1 MTDATDRN
9 PTTMPPLPP
18 PDLADFFVQLPPPW
32 KIAAVELAQRIL
44 AAAYRAD
51 VVAAADAVAGDAD
64 RGAVEG
70 MTIAEYVDDVV
81 DGHERVTDWR
91 KALLCL
97 AYSTNAPLG
106 APALR
111 EDLPPPKWHAL
122 EVVKDSAG
130 ETMSVDVCAELE
142 RRGYTLRPEYP

>member
-1 MTDATDRN
+1 MTDASDRN

-18 PDLADFFVQLPPPW
+18 PDLADFYAQLPPPW
-32 KIAAVELAQRIL
+32 KLAAVELAQRVL

-64 RGAVEG
+64 HGAVKG

-81 DGHERVTDWR
+81 DGHERLADWR

-97 AYSTNAPLG
+97 AYSTAAPLG
-106 APALR
+106 ARAKG
-111 EDLPPPKWHAL
+111 EAL
-122 EVVKDSAG
+122 EVVKDSAA
-130 ETMSVDVCAELE
+130 ESMSVDVCDELE
-142 RRGYTLRPEYP
+142 RRGYDLREEERR

>member
-1 MTDATDRN
+1 MTDASDRN

-18 PDLADFFVQLPPPW
+18 PDLADFFGQLPPPW

-51 VVAAADAVAGDAD
+51 VVSAADAVAGDAD
-64 RGAVEG
+64 RGAVKG
-70 MTIAEYVDDVV
+70 MTVAEYVDDVV

-106 APALR
+106 DALTSP
-111 EDLPPPKWHAL
+111 L
-122 EVVKDSAG
+122 VKQDEFRIVKESAA

-142 RRGYTLRPEYP
+142 RRGYTLREDEP